1 MQLLVIAWCSLTVT
15 QLSLQSRIFC
25 ELRLP
30 DELLEIDDKP
40 HWEIGY
46 QDFDESVPDCTN

>member
-1 MQLLVIAWCSLTVT
+1 MIAWCSLTVT